1 MPTSNWTADVA
12 ELASVLREGDTVVC
26 GQACAEPQTLLE
38 LLVAQRERLRGCT
51 LFMGS
56 SYSGIVQ
63 PAHADGLRLV
73 SYCGTGSNRALA
85 DAGVLEILPS
95 PYSQLGAL
103 MRSRALR
110 CDVVFVQVSP
120 RNSRGEYSLGLSVE
134 YLAPALQACRAIV
147 AEVNDQVPWTRTE
160 PLLRREDFDLVL
172 HTSRPPV
179 VLEQGEPRALDLQ
192 IARHAAQCVPDGA
205 TIECGIGA
213 LPNAVVAALKGKR
226 GLRYHSGLVCD
237 AVVDLE
243 LESCVGGALMGTPR
257 LFAWA
262 RDNPRLRLCSSDVT
276 HGAASL
282 GGIERFVAINSAVEV
297 DLGGQVNGE
306 VARGSYVGAVG
317 GALDFVRAANQSP
330 GGVSLTVLPASRI
343 VERLSGPVSVPRSE
357 TGLVVTEHG
366 VADLRGCTLAE
377 RARRLRAVSGKS

>member
-1 MPTSNWTADVA
+1 MA
-12 ELASVLREGDTVVC
+12 ELASVLREGDTLVC

-38 LLVAQRERLRGCT
+38 LLVAQREQLRGCT

-63 PAHADGLRLV
+63 PAHADRLRFV

-103 MRSRALR
+103 IRSTRLR
-110 CDVVFVQVSP
+110 CDVVFLQVSP
-120 RNSRGEYSLGLSVE
+120 PNSRGEYSLGLSVE

-147 AEVNDQVPWTRTE
+147 AEVNEQVPWTRTE

-179 VLEQGEPRALDLQ
+179 VLDQGQPRALDLQ

-205 TIECGIGA
+205 TVECGIGA
-213 LPNAVVAALKGKR
+213 LPSAVVAALKGKP

-237 AVVDLE
+237 AVVDLQ

-262 RDNPRLRLCSSDVT
+262 RDNPSLRLCSSDLT

-282 GGIERFVAINSAVEV
+282 ARIERFVAINSAVEV
-297 DLGGQVNGE
+297 DFTGQVNGE

-317 GALDFVRAANQSP
+317 GALDFVRAANQST

-343 VERLSGPVSVPRSE
+343 VERLCGPVSVPRSE

-366 VADLRGCTLAE
+366 VADLRGCTLTE
-377 RARRLRAVSGKS
+377 RERRLRAISGKS

>member
-1 MPTSNWTADVA
+1 MT
-12 ELASVLREGDTVVC
+12 ELASVLRPGDAIVC

-38 LLVAQRERLRGCT
+38 LLVAQRAQLAGCS

-63 PAHADGLRLV
+63 PGHADHLRIS
-73 SYCGTGSNRALA
+73 SYCGTGANRALA
-85 DAGVLEILPS
+85 DAGVLDILPS

-103 MRSRALR
+103 LRAGRLR

-120 RNSRGEYSLGLSVE
+120 PNDRGEYSLGLSVE
-134 YLAPALQACRAIV
+134 YLAPALEACRAIV
-147 AEVNDQVPWTRTE
+147 AEVNEQMPWTHTE
-160 PLLRREDFDLVL
+160 PLLRRDDFDLLVES
-172 HTSRPPV
+172 SRAPV
-179 VLEQGEPRALDLQ
+179 VLDQGKPKEQDLR
-192 IARHAAQCVPDGA
+192 IARNAAGLVPDGA
-205 TIECGIGA
+205 TVECGIGA

-243 LESCVGGALMGTPR
+243 LESCVGGALIGTPR

-262 RDNPRLRLCSSDVT
+262 RENPRLRLCSSDIT

-282 GGIERFVAINSAVEV
+282 SAIERFVAINSAVEV
-297 DLGGQVNGE
+297 DLTGQVNGE

-330 GGVSLTVLPASRI
+330 GGLSLTVLPAARV
-343 VERLSGPVSVPRSE
+343 VEKLSGPVSLPRSE

-377 RARRLRAVSGKS
+377 RERRLRAITGKP